1 MPLTARSRTGQG
13 APRRVAGAPGLSFNE
28 DKTRIAHLSDGFDF
42 LGFNV
47 RHYRNPG
54 KLLIKPSKA
63 AVKRFR
69 ARLRAE
75 VRSLHGTNAMAVI
88 SRLNPILR
96 GWAGYYRR
104 LCPRRSSGHRFHPL
118 VDAVQVG

>member
-1 MPLTARSRTGQG
+1 MSLTARSRAGQG
-13 APRRVAGAPGLSFNE
+13 APRHLVDAPRAVVQRRN
-28 DKTRIAHLSDGFDF
+28 KTRITHLSKGFDF

-75 VRSLHGTNAMAVI
+75 VRSLHGANAMAVI

-96 GWAGYYRR
+96 G
-104 LCPRRSSGHRFHPL
+104 
-118 VDAVQVG
+118 